1 MCILVVGKLEV
12 AAFIAEKK
20 KATWSELVRQL
31 VNIPSKFVCPSCKSS
46 RIVEDREAQEFVC
59 VDCGIVVNSGNRIA
73 RQTLLDYLK
82 ALIKEGIVEKVI
94 DKETLKPVYQVTETG
109 RKKLNDLQNK
119 QRAIEMIL
127 KTSDLRQTLKEILK
141 NMENKS

>member
-1 MCILVVGKLEV
+1 M
-12 AAFIAEKK
+12 
-20 KATWSELVRQL
+20 
-31 VNIPSKFVCPSCKSS
+31 
-46 RIVEDREAQEFVC
+46 
-59 VDCGIVVNSGNRIA
+59 DCGIVVNSGNRIA